1 MSSLEAITSLECS
14 IVVPDGADVE
24 SKSAGRV
31 IDLDRDRRRFP
42 RFTCKVDAAM
52 QYQPSLPAIQR
63 SSGWMRV
70 LVRNVSRCGIGFW
83 HGEAMYPL
91 EQALIVLPNGV
102 QRILEVRR
110 CRRVGPSCFEIGG
123 EFSELLEDPRQI
135 SELR

>member
-1 MSSLEAITSLECS
+1 MNPPEAITSLECS
-14 IVVPDGADVE
+14 IVFTDGDDGRA
-24 SKSAGRV
+24 KSAGRI
-31 IDLDRDRRRFP
+31 IDLDKDRRRFP
-42 RFTCKVDAAM
+42 RFTCKVEAAL
-52 QYQPSLPAIQR
+52 QYQSGLPTMQR
-63 SSGWMRV
+63 SSRWMRV

-102 QRILEVRR
+102 RRILEIRR

-123 EFSELLEDPRQI
+123 EFSELLDDPRQI